1 MQPVVTVGLDGSTES
16 LAAARWAAD
25 EADKR
30 RLTLRLLHAWP
41 MLLPEPAHAASE
53 VDQERRLL
61 VVGRRAPRHSG
72 TPHLE
77 PVAHAAIHHGRC
89 PVAFFPHD

>member
-61 VVGRRAPRHSG
+61 VVGRRAPPAQWDTPSRTGCPRRHPPRALPRRRLP
-72 TPHLE
+72 T
-77 PVAHAAIHHGRC
+77 
-89 PVAFFPHD
+89 